1 MLDFQQIL
9 NRSETCDFTKD
20 YKFNEHEGI
29 GGKPKITAGNE
40 NLKRFPL
47 KIKLH
52 ASFCS
57 PQKII
62 NEIEEK
68 AENREII
75 NYFLNGKY
83 IGDYVIERYHVNIIQ
98 TIKDTVFYA
107 EVEVDLLENPDS
119 ITEFKEQNKNE
130 EIAEN
135 AETVSENSNI
145 MQNFLSETKKAM
157 KDGVIQA
164 GINAIKMTDLS
175 QLSNLGK
182 SSFEI
187 ISNNVLEEI
196 KDFGLDDI
204 YDKISSYT
212 QNLQG
217 VLGQDEIETIKRE
230 LEKIPDTVIDSVL
243 RI

>member
-1 MLDFQQIL
+1 MLDLQQIL
-9 NRSETCDFTKD
+9 NRSETLEYTKE
-20 YKFNEHEGI
+20 YRYNEHEGI
-29 GGKPKITAGNE
+29 GGKPKISAGNE

-52 ASFCS
+52 ASFCT

-68 AENREII
+68 AKNKTNI
-75 NYFLNGKY
+75 NYFQNGKY
-83 IGDYVIERYHVNIIQ
+83 VGDYVIERYHINIVQ
-98 TIKDTVFYA
+98 TVKNAIFYA
-107 EVEVDLLENPDS
+107 EIEVNLLENPDS
-119 ITEFKEQNKNE
+119 ITEFKEQNKIE
-130 EIAEN
+130 EIPEN
-135 AETVSENSNI
+135 AETVGENSNI
-145 MQNFLSETKKAM
+145 MRNFLNETKKAM
-157 KDGVIQA
+157 KEGVIDA

-196 KDFGLDDI
+196 KDFGLNDI

-212 QNLQG
+212 KNLQG
-217 VLGQDEIETIKRE
+217 VLENDEIATIKRE
-230 LEKIPDTVIDSVL
+230 LERIPDTMFNTIL
-243 RI
+243 R

>member
-1 MLDFQQIL
+1 MLDLQQIL
-9 NRSETCDFTKD
+9 NRSETLEYTKE
-20 YKFNEHEGI
+20 YKYNEYEGI
-29 GGKPKITAGNE
+29 GGKPKISAGNE

-52 ASFCS
+52 ASFCT

-68 AENREII
+68 AKNKTNI
-75 NYFLNGKY
+75 NYFQNGKY
-83 IGDYVIERYHVNIIQ
+83 VGDYVIERYHINIVQ
-98 TIKDTVFYA
+98 TVKNVIFYA
-107 EVEVDLLENPDS
+107 EIEVNLLENPDS
-119 ITEFKEQNKNE
+119 ITEFKEQNKIE
-130 EIAEN
+130 EIPEN
-135 AETVSENSNI
+135 AETVGENSNI
-145 MQNFLSETKKAM
+145 MRNFLTETKKAM
-157 KDGVIQA
+157 KEGVIDA

-187 ISNNVLEEI
+187 ISNNVFEEI

-230 LEKIPDTVIDSVL
+230 LEKIPDSAINSIL
-243 RI
+243 R